1 MSNYQSYTDN
11 ELMQGILEKDSRAFS
26 ELYDRYSGMMVNYFY
41 KMLWQDKEKAQD
53 FMQDLFAKI
62 IEKPALFDVHRN
74 FKTWLFSVA
83 NNMCKNEYR
92 KQSIRHNTSYDME
105 EGVQIKDTSITA
117 IDRLQDSQFGEK
129 LKAELDLL
137 DEKQKSAFVMRY
149 FQELSIKEIAETLN
163 ISEGTVKSRLF
174 YTLKKLTV
182 SLKEFAPQLAKMI
195 LVLFSLTT
203 EL

>member
-1 MSNYQSYTDN
+1 MSKYSNYSDN
-11 ELMQGILEKDSRAFS
+11 ELMKGILEKDSRAFS
-26 ELYDRYSGMMVNYFY
+26 ELYDRYNGMMVNYFY

-62 IEKPALFDVHRN
+62 IEKPKLYDLSRN

-92 KQSIRHNTSYDME
+92 KQSIRHNTSYDIE
-105 EGVQIKDTSITA
+105 EGLQIKDTGMNA
-117 IDRLQDSQFGEK
+117 MDNLQDSQFSEK
-129 LKAELDLL
+129 LKLELDKL

-149 FQELSIKEIAETLN
+149 FQELSIKEIAETLH

-195 LVLFSLTT
+195 LVLLSLTT

>member
-1 MSNYQSYTDN
+1 MSNYSNYTDN

-26 ELYDRYSGMMVNYFY
+26 ELYDRYNGMMVNYFY

-62 IEKPALFDVHRN
+62 IEKPKLYDLSRN

-92 KQSIRHNTSYDME
+92 KQSIRHNTSYDIE
-105 EGVQIKDTSITA
+105 EGLQIKDTGMNA
-117 IDRLQDSQFGEK
+117 MDNLQDSQFSEK
-129 LKAELDLL
+129 LKLELDKL

-149 FQELSIKEIAETLN
+149 FQELSIKEIAETLH

-195 LVLFSLTT
+195 LVLLSLTT

>member
-1 MSNYQSYTDN
+1 MAKYTANTDT

-26 ELYDRYSGMMVNYFY
+26 ELYDRYSGVLVNYFY

-62 IEKPALFDVHRN
+62 IEKPELFDLKRN
-74 FKTWLFSVA
+74 FKTWMFSVA

-92 KQSIRHNTSYDME
+92 KQGIRHNTSYDME
-105 EGVQIKDTSITA
+105 EGFQIKDTATDA
-117 IDRLQDSQFGEK
+117 MDALQDSQFSEK
-129 LKAELDLL
+129 LKLELGQLE
-137 DEKQKSAFVMRY
+137 EKQKSTFVMRY
-149 FQELSIKEIAETLN
+149 FQELSIKEIADALD

-182 SLKEFAPQLAKMI
+182 SLKEFAPHLAKMI
-195 LVLFSLTT
+195 VVLLSLTP

>member
-1 MSNYQSYTDN
+1 
-11 ELMQGILEKDSRAFS
+11 MQGILEKDSRAFS
-26 ELYDRYSGMMVNYFY
+26 ELYDRYNGMMVNYFY

-62 IEKPALFDVHRN
+62 IEKPKLYDLSRN

-105 EGVQIKDTSITA
+105 EGLQIKDTGMNA
-117 IDRLQDSQFGEK
+117 MDNLQDSQFSEK
-129 LKAELDLL
+129 LKLELDKL

-149 FQELSIKEIAETLN
+149 FQELSIKEIAETLH

-174 YTLKKLTV
+174 YTLKKLTD

-195 LVLFSLTT
+195 LVLLSLTT
-203 EL
+203 ELWKIKLTKK

>member
-1 MSNYQSYTDN
+1 MSNYSNYTDN

-26 ELYDRYSGMMVNYFY
+26 ELYDRYNGMMVNYFY

-62 IEKPALFDVHRN
+62 IEKPKLYDLSRN

-92 KQSIRHNTSYDME
+92 KQSIRHNTSYDIE
-105 EGVQIKDTSITA
+105 EGLQIKDTGMNA
-117 IDRLQDSQFGEK
+117 MDNLQDSQFSEK
-129 LKAELDLL
+129 LKLELDKL

-149 FQELSIKEIAETLN
+149 FQELSIKEIAETLH

-174 YTLKKLTV
+174 YTLKKLTD

-195 LVLFSLTT
+195 LVLLSLTT